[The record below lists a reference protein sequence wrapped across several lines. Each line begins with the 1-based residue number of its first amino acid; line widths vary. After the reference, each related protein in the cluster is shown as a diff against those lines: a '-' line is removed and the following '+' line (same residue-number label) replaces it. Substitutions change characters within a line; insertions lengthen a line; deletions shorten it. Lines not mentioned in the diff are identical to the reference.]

1 MSIQVGTN
9 NDFPVIP
16 IRGKHDNW
24 HKKLNIL
31 RKYFW
36 LITITAGLLITLSS
50 CKNPSKT
57 NGQGIGETYSQFPYT
72 GDGPILVSGHRGAW
86 KNSAFPENSLE
97 GLQYATERVPGIFFE
112 IDPRLTK
119 DNVIILM
126 HDETLDRT
134 TNATGKVSDFTFE
147 ELKEVRLRDY
157 KGEVTGYK
165 IPTLEEVIRWGKGK
179 TILNL
184 DKKDVPLEATVA
196 LIQRC
201 NAEQHMMLTVHTGA
215 QARFYHDRL
224 PNTMLSAWIRNDR
237 EYEDM
242 AISGVPWSHIIAYVG
257 PTINESNKHI
267 VEKLHGHGVR
277 CMIGLSPTHDRLET
291 KEERALGYLEEIK
304 KKPDIIETDLPVELY
319 EVLRNR

>member
-1 MSIQVGTN
+1 M
-9 NDFPVIP
+9 
-16 IRGKHDNW
+16 R
-24 HKKLNIL
+24 KK
-31 RKYFW
+31 FW
-36 LITITAGLLITLSS
+36 LITITAGLLSSLPS
-50 CKNPSKT
+50 CKNPSQT
-57 NGQGIGETYSQFPYT
+57 VGQGLGETYSQFHYT
-72 GDGPILVSGHRGAW
+72 GDGSILVSGHRGAW
-86 KNSAFPENSLE
+86 KNTQFPDNSLE

-119 DNVIILM
+119 DSVIILM

-134 TNATGKVSDFTFE
+134 TNATGKVSESTFE

-157 KGEVTGYK
+157 KGDITDYR
-165 IPTLEEVIRWGKGK
+165 IPTLEEVIRWSRGK

-184 DKKDVPLEATVA
+184 DRKDVPLEATVA
-196 LIQRC
+196 LIKRC
-201 NAEQHMMLTVHTGA
+201 GAEEHIMLTVHTGA

-224 PNTMLSAWIRNDR
+224 PNTMLSAWVRNDR
-237 EYEDM
+237 EYEDI

-257 PTINESNKHI
+257 PTINEGNRHI

-277 CMIGLSPTHDRLET
+277 CMVGLSPTHDRLES

-319 EVLRNR
+319 EVLTNR

>member
-1 MSIQVGTN
+1 
-9 NDFPVIP
+9 
-16 IRGKHDNW
+16 
-24 HKKLNIL
+24 L
-31 RKYFW
+31 
-36 LITITAGLLITLSS
+36 
-50 CKNPSKT
+50 
-57 NGQGIGETYSQFPYT
+57 GETYSQFHYT
-72 GDGPILVSGHRGAW
+72 GDGSILVSGHRGAW
-86 KNSAFPENSLE
+86 KNTQFPDNSLE

-119 DNVIILM
+119 DSVIILM

-134 TNATGKVSDFTFE
+134 TNATGKVSESTFE

-157 KGEVTGYK
+157 KGEITDYR
-165 IPTLEEVIRWGKGK
+165 IPTLEEVIRWSRGK

-184 DKKDVPLEATVA
+184 DRKDVPLEATVA
-196 LIQRC
+196 LIKRC
-201 NAEQHMMLTVHTGA
+201 GAEEHIMLTVHTGA

-224 PNTMLSAWIRNDR
+224 PNTMLSAWVRNDR
-237 EYEDM
+237 EYEDI

-257 PTINESNKHI
+257 PTINEGNRHI

-277 CMIGLSPTHDRLET
+277 CMVGLSPTHDRLES

-319 EVLRNR
+319 EVLTNR

>member
-1 MSIQVGTN
+1 MSIM
-9 NDFPVIP
+9 
-16 IRGKHDNW
+16 
-24 HKKLNIL
+24 

-36 LITITAGLLITLSS
+36 LITITAGLLLTLSS

-57 NGQGIGETYSQFPYT
+57 DGQGLGETYSQFHYT
-72 GDGPILVSGHRGAW
+72 GDGSILVSGHRGAW
-86 KNSAFPENSLE
+86 KNSPFPDNSLE

-119 DNVIILM
+119 DSVIILM

-157 KGEVTGYK
+157 KGEVTDYK

-184 DKKDVPLEATVA
+184 DRKDVPLEATVA
-196 LIQRC
+196 LIKQC
-201 NAEQHMMLTVHTGA
+201 GAEEHMMLTVHTGA

-224 PNTMLSAWIRNDR
+224 PNTMLSAWVRNNR

-257 PTINESNKHI
+257 PTINEGNRHI

-277 CMIGLSPTHDRLET
+277 CMVGLSPTHDRLES

-319 EVLRNR
+319 EVLCNR